1 MPARPETQTPAVD
14 RLAALRALVLPDL
27 ALHDALGDIEDL
39 AVFAERTAEAA
50 RARGL
55 DLDAEA
61 VRNLLHTPPEAP
73 SIDGF
78 EPTPGWLPAEVSQ
91 AKGRAGVA
99 WLRFG
104 RRRLSEPFY
113 DHSLVR
119 RRFLPFNRLF
129 AIRTALDDLETWVA
143 ALPALEPSGLIFHMS
158 RCGSTLTAQMLAA
171 SPAHVVVSEA
181 PPISAI
187 TQRDDL
193 DDDAKAALLRAM
205 AAALGQARNGETRL
219 FLKLDCWHSRD
230 LPLFRRAFP
239 DTPWVFLYREP
250 VEVMVSQMR
259 RRGVQMAPSLV
270 PPSTFGI
277 DLPNGVPDED
287 YCARVLAAVC
297 EGAARHHPADGGRL
311 VNYRQLPEA
320 LFTEILPHFGVAASE
335 AELQAMRA
343 AAVRD
348 AKAPGQAFAPDV
360 HDKQQAATPAL
371 RAICARRLDAV
382 YARLEAM
389 RTAQVPLSP
398 PDIAR

>member
-1 MPARPETQTPAVD
+1 MPARPETQTRGAD
-14 RLAALRALVLPDL
+14 TLAALRALILPDL
-27 ALHDALGDIEDL
+27 ALHDALGEIEDF
-39 AVFAERTAEAA
+39 AVFAARTAEAA
-50 RARGL
+50 KARGL
-55 DLDAEA
+55 DIDAET
-61 VRNLLHTPPEAP
+61 VRDLLHILPEPP

-78 EPTPGWLPAEVSQ
+78 EPTPGWLPAEVAQ
-91 AKGRAGVA
+91 VDGRATVA

-113 DHSLVR
+113 DDSLVR

-129 AIRTALDDLETWVA
+129 AVRTALDDLETWAA

-158 RCGSTLTAQMLAA
+158 RCGSTLAAQMLAA
-171 SPAHVVVSEA
+171 APAHVVVSEA

-193 DDDAKAALLRAM
+193 DDDAKVALLRAM
-205 AAALGQARNGETRL
+205 AAALGQARNGESRL

-250 VEVMVSQMR
+250 VEVMVSQTR
-259 RRGVQMAPSLV
+259 RRGAQMAPSLV

-277 DLPNGVPDED
+277 DLPDGVPDED

-297 EGAARHHPADGGRL
+297 EGAARHARLGGGRL

-320 LFTEILPHFGVAASE
+320 LFTEILPHFGAAASE

-343 AAVRD
+343 AAARD
-348 AKAPGQAFAPDV
+348 AKTPEQAFAPDV
-360 HDKQQAATPAL
+360 QDKQRAATATL
-371 RAICARRLDAV
+371 RAICARRLDAA
-382 YARLEAM
+382 YQRLEAM
-389 RTAQVPLSP
+389 RTAQIP
-398 PDIAR
+398 PSSRTSA